1 MEVDLVMLMR
11 ERARSKDEMA
21 ELRLQVATVME
32 MFETFREQV
41 VPTALVLR
49 DPNARDEMAQL
60 WQQVRTLTDEVD
72 TLRRQLAPTPHIF
85 HNLNAGSASPVGR
98 SPAFPPAPLPETS
111 PPGVPPSATPPPP
124 TPDTPGVHRSA
135 TSPPATP
142 EAGSRDYSVPPPSP
156 RHYSRAATPA
166 SPAAEADTQPQV
178 ILPGSRHP
186 SVVNVEQRAP
196 SIPRE
201 EHGSSANDDVDME
214 GRCTVA
220 TVGNGG
226 QEAFMPPVITV
237 TPPAAG
243 MAAVEAPGVET
254 DGNDMH
260 VD

>member
-41 VPTALVLR
+41 APTALVLR

-60 WQQVRTLTDEVD
+60 RQQVRTLTDEVD

-124 TPDTPGVHRSA
+124 TPDTPGVHCLA

-142 EAGSRDYSVPPPSP
+142 EAASRDYSVPPP
-156 RHYSRAATPA
+156 RLATIH
-166 SPAAEADTQPQV
+166 V
-178 ILPGSRHP
+178 
-186 SVVNVEQRAP
+186 
-196 SIPRE
+196 
-201 EHGSSANDDVDME
+201 
-214 GRCTVA
+214 
-220 TVGNGG
+220 
-226 QEAFMPPVITV
+226 PP
-237 TPPAAG
+237 PPHHLLLKQ
-243 MAAVEAPGVET
+243 T
-254 DGNDMH
+254 H
-260 VD
+260 SHR

>member
-1 MEVDLVMLMR
+1 MDLVMLMR
-11 ERARSKDEMA
+11 ERARSKDKMP
-21 ELRLQVATVME
+21 ELQLQVAMVME

-41 VPTALVLR
+41 APTALVSR

-60 WQQVRTLTDEVD
+60 WQQVRTLTDEVE
-72 TLRRQLAPTPHIF
+72 TLRRQLPPTPHIF
-85 HNLNAGSASPVGR
+85 HDLNAGSALPVAR
-98 SPAFPPAPLPETS
+98 SPAFLPAPLPATS
-111 PPGVPPSATPPPP
+111 PPGDPPSAMPPPP
-124 TPDTPGVHRSA
+124 TPDTLGLHRLA

-142 EAGSRDYSVPPPSP
+142 EAASRDYSVPPPSP

-178 ILPGSRHP
+178 ILPGSHHP
-186 SVVNVEQRAP
+186 SVVNVEQCAP

-201 EHGSSANDDVDME
+201 EHGSSANDDVNME
-214 GRCTVA
+214 GHCNVGTI
-220 TVGNGG
+220 GNGG

-237 TPPAAG
+237 TPPATG
-243 MAAVEAPGVET
+243 MAAVEALGVGT